1 MDFFDDLVLLPYNSE
16 MEKRN
21 GLVIDM
27 HPMEPIPN
35 PYERI
40 FQWMTRTSEEIS
52 ALREEIDRLHQKL
65 DSKGEFPELP
75 DILNVNQASI
85 VTGLSA
91 QTIYEKKMKGT
102 IPYMK
107 VGGSIKFN
115 KAELIK
121 WSRKI

>member
-1 MDFFDDLVLLPYNSE
+1 MN
-16 MEKRN
+16 KN
-21 GLVIDM
+21 HGLIVSMPPTD
-27 HPMEPIPN
+27 PIPN

-40 FQWMTRTSEEIS
+40 FQWMARTSVEIA
-52 ALREEIDRLHQKL
+52 ALREEIDRLNQKL

-115 KAELIK
+115 KTELIK
-121 WSRKI
+121 WSRKL